1 MTRSVPSHENP
12 DLLARAVARG
22 PNCPPVERLAEAV
35 LGEIHSDERQ
45 ALEAHAAG
53 CPACGSEWALA
64 HAFAL
69 AGVGE
74 EAGVERVLASLSAK
88 PAGGGR
94 LLDFRSSPRR
104 AARGSATSAWQR
116 GAVAALLVAGLGLG
130 YLTVRGGV
138 PPDPGV
144 PPGDDVVRATGFAL
158 GAPAGA
164 LEAAPSR
171 LEFEAL
177 PGAQRYRV
185 ELLDVG
191 GNAFWTALVLAPPG
205 ELDGEARAQ
214 LRPRARYGWRVVAL
228 GAGGEEIARSPVQE
242 FTLP

>member
-1 MTRSVPSHENP
+1 RRADSAGDRPAPRTDEQAGRQGLPGLGKAQTAETLHRTAGRGRPRQGERMTRSVPSHENP

-69 AGVGE
+69 AGVRA
-74 EAGVERVLASLSAK
+74 EAGGERVLASLSAK

-164 LEAAPSR
+164 LAAAPSR
-171 LEFEAL
+171 REVEAL
-177 PGAQRYRV
+177 AGATRCRS
-185 ELLDVG
+185 
-191 GNAFWTALVLAPPG
+191 APPG
-205 ELDGEARAQ
+205 
-214 LRPRARYGWRVVAL
+214 
-228 GAGGEEIARSPVQE
+228 AGGTAP
-242 FTLP
+242 